1 MPIVGVLEED
11 QAAVRR
17 KAAFSGEVERVSE
30 VIEQVHGLVYPLEAV
45 THLIEMRMDSLSPL
59 QRQRITIEMSNS
71 SGIRVKDAAKI
82 ESMLKAMKIEG
93 NASIVQEAEN
103 EARRVLEYEIDF

>member
-1 MPIVGVLEED
+1 MSSIRIEAEMHFPGKAPVRPELQYLKKEINIVN
-11 QAAVRR
+11 
-17 KAAFSGEVERVSE
+17 
-30 VIEQVHGLVYPLEAV
+30 
-45 THLIEMRMDSLSPL
+45 LIEMRMDSLSPL